1 MRECGTGTQDRT
13 SARQHQRFP
22 SKSLNPPG
30 FGACVSFMRG
40 RRRNVRLVR
49 VILLVFFARLIAGRA
64 PEYQDASQN
73 KRRKTRGRDTD
84 RSGHVGLGTRSGHFA
99 RRSGLSDTATSQGSG
114 NE

>member
-13 SARQHQRFP
+13 SAGQHQRFP
-22 SKSLNPPG
+22 SKSLNPTG
-30 FGACVSFMRG
+30 IGACVSFRRG
-40 RRRNVRLVR
+40 RGRNVRLVC
-49 VILLVFFARLIAGRA
+49 VILSVFIARLIEGRA
-64 PEYQDASQN
+64 RSIRTRVKN

-99 RRSGLSDTATSQGSG
+99 RRSGVSNTATSQGSG